1 MKKSL
6 QLSAA
11 LTIASITLLAESTR
25 ALAVPDGGMA
35 TFTSADRTYQGQFT
49 TAGRALSVEI
59 DGVLYR
65 GHYASRSEDD
75 GSLAASPA
83 ASGQW
88 GRAFLFASSA
98 NILQCRLDSN
108 FPQIKGLCRA
118 ADGREFDLKMPAGN

>member
-1 MKKSL
+1 MKNSL
-6 QLSAA
+6 QLFAA
-11 LTIASITLLAESTR
+11 LTMAAITLPLVAGS
-25 ALAVPDGGMA
+25 ALAGPDSGTA

-49 TAGRALSVEI
+49 TAGRGLSVEI

-75 GSLAASPA
+75 GGLAASPA

-98 NILQCRLDSN
+98 NILQCRLETN
-108 FPQIKGLCRA
+108 FPQVRGLCRA
-118 ADGREFDLKMPAGN
+118 ADGREFDLKMPAVN